1 MRLEV
6 LLASGEAIVEGLRVP
21 GRGMRRVGGK
31 WEQWGKCRARRG
43 AQRQRRDGAGCS
55 DGHGAGTGQGQDMV
69 TQHTAVALAHTGGA
83 GRRLMN
89 TMANLVNKEVASGRH
104 NGCYHN

>member
-1 MRLEV
+1 MMGQ
-6 LLASGEAIVEGLRVP
+6 AAA
-21 GRGMRRVGGK
+21 M
-31 WEQWGKCRARRG
+31 
-43 AQRQRRDGAGCS
+43 
-55 DGHGAGTGQGQDMV
+55 GTGQDMV
-69 TQHTAVALAHTGGA
+69 TQHPAVALAHTGGA

>member
-1 MRLEV
+1 M
-6 LLASGEAIVEGLRVP
+6 ANGSSGANAGHGGVHR
-21 GRGMRRVGGK
+21 GRGVMGQAAAMGTG
-31 WEQWGKCRARRG
+31 QARR
-43 AQRQRRDGAGCS
+43 
-55 DGHGAGTGQGQDMV
+55 QGQDMV